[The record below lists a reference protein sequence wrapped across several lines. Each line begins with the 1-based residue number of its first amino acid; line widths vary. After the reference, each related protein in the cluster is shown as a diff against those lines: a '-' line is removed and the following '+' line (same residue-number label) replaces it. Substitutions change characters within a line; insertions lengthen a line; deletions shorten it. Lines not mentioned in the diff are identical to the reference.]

1 MLTVLGP
8 VARPVMQ
15 AQVLDA
21 SGAGLRLR
29 VPSMIPSGSPVKV
42 DAEDMLLLGE
52 VTRCEPE
59 QGAYI
64 VGLHL
69 SHSLEALAE
78 LQKLNQAL
86 LGEKFPAGAREKTPA
101 HS

>member
-1 MLTVLGP
+1 ME
-8 VARPVMQ
+8 

-21 SGAGLRLR
+21 SGSGLRLR
-29 VPSMIPSGSPVKV
+29 VPEVIPCGAPVKV
-42 DAEDMLLLGE
+42 DAQDMLMLGE

-69 SHSLEALAE
+69 SHSLAALAE
-78 LQKLNQAL
+78 LQKLNRAL
-86 LGEKFPAGAREKTPA
+86 LGEDAWSLSREKVRSRT
-101 HS
+101 